1 MMVRLT
7 GIFSWRAA
15 PSRQRTAFGS
25 SSAAF
30 EQVGAGRAVLRGAAR
45 SMMQPRSA
53 SSDLKISS
61 MMRSRS

>member
-7 GIFSWRAA
+7 GIFSCAA
-15 PSRQRTAFGS
+15 TPSRQRTAFGS
-25 SSAAF
+25 SSAQLDSSAPSVPSCGC
-30 EQVGAGRAVLRGAAR
+30 EAR

-61 MMRSRS
+61 MMRSSS